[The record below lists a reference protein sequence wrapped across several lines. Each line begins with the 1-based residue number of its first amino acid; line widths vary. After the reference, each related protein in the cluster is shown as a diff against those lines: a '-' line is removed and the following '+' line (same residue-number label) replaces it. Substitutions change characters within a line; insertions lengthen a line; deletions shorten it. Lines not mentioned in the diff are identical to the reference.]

1 VRDIGVK
8 GEKHMSEQ
16 IQYSDEPLGEFKII
30 PDFLPSP
37 DQLVLKEER
46 VKITISLNKESVLFF
61 KKEAEKYQT
70 QYQKMIRGL
79 LDSYVSHQ
87 KSLAR

>member
-1 VRDIGVK
+1 
-8 GEKHMSEQ
+8 MSEK

-46 VKITISLNKESVLFF
+46 IKITISLNKESVSFF
-61 KKEAEKYQT
+61 KEEATKHHT
-70 QYQKMIRGL
+70 QYQKMIRSL
-79 LDSYVSHQ
+79 LDSYVAHQ
-87 KSLAR
+87 KSLTNQ

>member
-1 VRDIGVK
+1 
-8 GEKHMSEQ
+8 MSEQ

-30 PDFLPSP
+30 PDFLPPP

-61 KKEAEKYQT
+61 KEEAEKYQT